1 MEVGGSDNKQASFLR
16 GIINYRD
23 GSHIFNRRSV
33 ANVLKL
39 FFIGNDVW
47 TK

>member
-1 MEVGGSDNKQASFLR
+1 MEVGGSDKHASFLR